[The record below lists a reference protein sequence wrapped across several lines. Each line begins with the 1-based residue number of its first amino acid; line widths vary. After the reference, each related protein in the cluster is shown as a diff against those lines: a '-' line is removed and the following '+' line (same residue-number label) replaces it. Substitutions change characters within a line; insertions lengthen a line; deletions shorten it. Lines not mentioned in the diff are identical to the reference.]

1 MRALRIAAPAQLSL
15 RLGAPD
21 EEPVGR
27 EVWERVPAEAQAKL
41 LSLFARLVARSV
53 VIEEEER

>member
-1 MRALRIAAPAQLSL
+1 LRALRIAAPAQLSL
-15 RLGAPD
+15 RLGPPE

-27 EVWERVPAEAQAKL
+27 EVWERVPGEAQAKL

-53 VIEEEER
+53 VIEEEKR

>member
-15 RLGAPD
+15 KLRAPKD
-21 EEPVGR
+21 EPEPR
-27 EVWERVPAEAQAKL
+27 ELWESVPDEAQAKL

-53 VIEEEER
+53 VIEEKEA

>member
-21 EEPVGR
+21 EGPEP
-27 EVWERVPAEAQAKL
+27 WELWESVPAEAQAKL

-53 VIEEEER
+53 IIEEKEA

>member
-15 RLGAPD
+15 RLSAPD
-21 EEPVGR
+21 EEPEPR
-27 EVWERVPAEAQAKL
+27 ELWECVPAEAQAKL

-53 VIEEEER
+53 VIEEKEA